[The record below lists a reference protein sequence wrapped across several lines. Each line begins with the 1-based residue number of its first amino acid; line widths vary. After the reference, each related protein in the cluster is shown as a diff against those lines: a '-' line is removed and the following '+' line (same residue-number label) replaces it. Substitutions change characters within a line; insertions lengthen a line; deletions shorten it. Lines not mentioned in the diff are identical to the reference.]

1 MAIKGPLIAFFI
13 LTFFAIFGGDFLNFL
28 GIGKSAFQ
36 IAGGMMLSFIAF
48 EMVFERRNNRK
59 SKTAENLMTATSPE
73 DISVFPIAIP
83 MLAGPGAITSIMLMM
98 NDYPNDLIS
107 HVIII
112 SALGVVLFICIV
124 IFAVGSSI
132 NKLIGKTISAIMT
145 RLLGIILSALSVQ
158 FITDGLL
165 AIFSNQ

>member
-1 MAIKGPLIAFFI
+1 
-13 LTFFAIFGGDFLNFL
+13 
-28 GIGKSAFQ
+28 
-36 IAGGMMLSFIAF
+36 
-48 EMVFERRNNRK
+48 
-59 SKTAENLMTATSPE
+59 MTATSPE

>member
-1 MAIKGPLIAFFI
+1 
-13 LTFFAIFGGDFLNFL
+13 
-28 GIGKSAFQ
+28 
-36 IAGGMMLSFIAF
+36 
-48 EMVFERRNNRK
+48 
-59 SKTAENLMTATSPE
+59 
-73 DISVFPIAIP
+73 
-83 MLAGPGAITSIMLMM
+83 
-98 NDYPNDLIS
+98 
-107 HVIII
+107 
-112 SALGVVLFICIV
+112 V